1 MATPPPA
8 GLPPLEVRGARRA
21 FGADRGLDGV
31 DLRLERG
38 EIYGLLGPNGAGK
51 TSLVRALCGRLRL
64 DAGSVRVFGR
74 DAQDA
79 EARRG
84 LGLVPQQIA
93 LYPELTVAENLEL
106 LGRLAGLPAGEAGP
120 AVKDALGWIGLTDR
134 AASLVA
140 TLSGG
145 QQRRVNLAAATLHRP
160 GVLLLDEPTVGVDPV
175 AREQIHE
182 RLRDLRARGIAILLA
197 THDMDQAAEL
207 CSRIGILVDGRIRA
221 EGTLA
226 DLVHRAFGDAR
237 ELRVSLASP
246 PGDDTRRALAAE
258 GLAGGADERTWSG
271 PLTVG
276 MEALPEIARR
286 LAAAGVPLL
295 ELRLR
300 EPGLRGAF
308 FRLTGRELGE

>member
-8 GLPPLEVRGARRA
+8 GVPPLEVRGARRA

-120 AVKDALGWIGLTDR
+120 AVKDALGWIGLADR

-160 GVLLLDEPTVGVDPV
+160 AVLLLDEPTVGCRPRRPRADPRAAPRP
-175 AREQIHE
+175 ARAGHCHPA
-182 RLRDLRARGIAILLA
+182 RYPRHGPGSGAVLPHRHPRRRAHPRRRDPRRPGASGIRGRAR
-197 THDMDQAAEL
+197 AARL
-207 CSRIGILVDGRIRA
+207 PRLFPS
-221 EGTLA
+221 
-226 DLVHRAFGDAR
+226 
-237 ELRVSLASP
+237 
-246 PGDDTRRALAAE
+246 DDTRRALAAKASPP
-258 GLAGGADERTWSG
+258 GRTS
-271 PLTVG
+271 
-276 MEALPEIARR
+276 ARGR
-286 LAAAGVPLL
+286 VPS
-295 ELRLR
+295 RWAWTR
-300 EPGLRGAF
+300 FPRSPGD
-308 FRLTGRELGE
+308 

>member
-1 MATPPPA
+1 MATPTPT
-8 GLPPLEVRGARRA
+8 GVTPLEARGARRS

-38 EIYGLLGPNGAGK
+38 EVYGLLGPNGAGK

-64 DAGSVRVFGR
+64 DAGSVRLLGR
-74 DAQDA
+74 DPRDA

-106 LGRLAGLPAGEAGP
+106 LGRLAGLPAAEAGP
-120 AVKDALGWIGLTDR
+120 AVKDALGWIGLADR
-134 AASLVA
+134 AASLVG

-160 GVLLLDEPTVGVDPV
+160 AVLLLDEPTVGVDPA

-226 DLVHRAFGDAR
+226 ELVRRAFGDAR
-237 ELRVSLASP
+237 EMRVSLASP
-246 PGDDTRRALAAE
+246 PGDDARRALAAD
-258 GLAGGADERTWSG
+258 GLAAGADERTWSG
-271 PLTVG
+271 PLAVG
-276 MEALPEIARR
+276 LDALPAIARR
-286 LAAAGVPLL
+286 LTAAGVPFL